1 MYRNIQPE
9 SEPRLPLRMLFQP
22 TGDGV
27 FYRACEAGT
36 FQRLVAALL
45 DDPDSGDGVLRRIA
59 DMRFVR
65 PQRCAWQPARRVA

>member
-9 SEPRLPLRMLFQP
+9 SAHRLPLRMLFQP
-22 TGDGV
+22 AGDGV
-27 FYRACEAGT
+27 LYRGCEADSFRG
-36 FQRLVAALL
+36 LVAALL

-65 PQRCAWQPARRVA
+65 PQRCACQPARRVA